1 MISEEILHLLEIASK
16 ISQKKDVSFS
26 ENEVDGGVESV
37 CVESE
42 EDYLIAMMY
51 IAECYTFNR
60 AIDLEILN
68 I

>member
-1 MISEEILHLLEIASK
+1 MISEEILHLLDIASK
-16 ISQKKDVSFS
+16 ISLKKDVSFS

-60 AIDLEILN
+60 VIDLEILN